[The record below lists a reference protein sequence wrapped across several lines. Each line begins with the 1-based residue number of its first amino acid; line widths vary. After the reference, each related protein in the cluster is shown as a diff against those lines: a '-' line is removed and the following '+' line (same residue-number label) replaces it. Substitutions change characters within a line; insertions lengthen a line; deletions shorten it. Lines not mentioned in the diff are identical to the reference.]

1 MTPDRMDRDRM
12 DRDLQALQSS
22 RDLLRR
28 ARAAAEAFRQVSPA
42 AAMKIAGKVA
52 EAAAG
57 RARRYAE
64 WAVEETGFGRVED
77 KIDKN
82 LSGSIRVYE
91 EYRDRPVGGIRQDRE
106 RNIVEIGRPAGVIV
120 GLSNSTSPVGT
131 VYFKAML
138 ALMSRNAIV
147 FSPHPAALAC
157 TGDAAR
163 FLEESARRAGA
174 PKDAIQILAEPS
186 LEATN
191 ALMRSDETDLV
202 IATGGGPMVRAA
214 YSSGNPAL
222 GVGPGNTP
230 VYVDRTA
237 DLAFAAEKIVE
248 GKQYDYGTPCSAP
261 SVVLADKPVGR
272 ELRGLFE
279 REGAYFCSDE
289 ELATLEAAAFPGG
302 RLNPAIIGQ
311 PAGRVAQ
318 IAGLSLPPET
328 RAIVGLLKDA
338 AQDAAQ
344 DAGSVPPMA
353 REKLSVLLGAAV
365 VDGVEG
371 AIGIARCM
379 LRSAGSGHT
388 AAIFTGDPEQAVLF
402 GAALDYYRI
411 VVNGDPTN
419 GAVGRGTGLPVT
431 FTIGTGFA
439 GKSSI
444 DHNLGPEDLIDWKR
458 VAFPSGEAPAAKP
471 VAPQAEPA
479 RGTEAAV
486 QSLKAEVRRI
496 VAEELARN

>member
-1 MTPDRMDRDRM
+1 MDRY
-12 DRDLQALQSS
+12 LQALQSS

-28 ARAAAEAFRQVSPA
+28 ARVAAEAFRQVSPA
-42 AAMKIAGKVA
+42 EAMKIAGTVA
-52 EAAAG
+52 TAAAG
-57 RARRYAE
+57 RARHYAE
-64 WAVEETGFGRVED
+64 WAVRETGFGRAED

-82 LSGSIRVYE
+82 LSGSLRVYE
-91 EYRDRPVGGIRQDRE
+91 EYRDRPIGGIRQDRA

-163 FLEESARRAGA
+163 FLEETARRAGA
-174 PKDAIQILAEPS
+174 PRDAIQILAEPT

-191 ALMRSDETDLV
+191 ALMKSDETDLV

-230 VYVDRTA
+230 VYVDSSA
-237 DLAFAAEKIVE
+237 DLALAAEKIVE
-248 GKQYDYGTPCSAP
+248 GKEYDYGTPCSAP
-261 SVVLADKPVGR
+261 SVVLADRPAAR
-272 ELRGLFE
+272 DLRGLLE
-279 REGAYFCSDE
+279 GHGAYFCSDE

-311 PAGRVAQ
+311 PAGKVAQ

-328 RAIVGLLKDA
+328 RTIVGLLHDA
-338 AQDAAQ
+338 E
-344 DAGSVPPMA
+344 SVPPMA

-379 LRSAGSGHT
+379 LRSAGAGHT
-388 AAIFTGDPEQAVLF
+388 AAIFTGDPEQAVFF

-419 GAVGRGTGLPVT
+419 GAVGQGTGLPVT

-458 VAFPSGEAPAAKP
+458 VAFPAGDTPDAKP
-471 VAPQAEPA
+471 AEVLPEPA
-479 RGTEAAV
+479 RGTDAAV
-486 QSLKAEVRRI
+486 QTLKQEIRRI
-496 VAEELARN
+496 VAEEMARN

>member
-1 MTPDRMDRDRM
+1 MDK
-12 DRDLQALQSS
+12 DLEALQCS

-28 ARAAAEAFRQVSPA
+28 ARAAAEEFRRMPPA
-42 AAMKIAGKVA
+42 QAMAIAGTVA
-52 EAAAG
+52 KAAAG
-57 RARRYAE
+57 RARHYAE
-64 WAVEETGFGRVED
+64 WAVRETGFGKVED

-82 LSGSIRVYE
+82 LTGSIRIYE
-91 EYRDRPVGGIRQDRE
+91 AYCDRPIGGIRQDRA
-106 RNIVEIGRPAGVIV
+106 RNVVEIGRPAGVIV

-138 ALMSRNAIV
+138 ALMTRNAIV

-157 TGDAAR
+157 TADAAR
-163 FLEESARRAGA
+163 FLEKTARLAGA
-174 PKDAIQILAEPS
+174 PADAIQILAEPT
-186 LEATN
+186 LKATN
-191 ALMRSDETDLV
+191 ALMQSDETDLV
-202 IATGGGPMVRAA
+202 IATGGAAMVRAA

-237 DLAFAAEKIVE
+237 DLASAAEKIVT
-248 GKQYDYGTPCSAP
+248 GKEYDYGTPCSAP
-261 SVVLADKPVGR
+261 SVVLADRPVAR
-272 ELRGLFE
+272 ELRGLLE

-318 IAGLSLPPET
+318 IAGLSLPPDT
-328 RAIVGLLKDA
+328 RAIVGLLKEV
-338 AQDAAQ
+338 AQ
-344 DAGSVPPMA
+344 DAGTVPPMA
-353 REKLSVLLGAAV
+353 REKLSVLLGAAA

-371 AIGIARCM
+371 AIAIARCM

-419 GAVGRGTGLPVT
+419 GAVGRGTALPVT

-458 VAFPSGEAPAAKP
+458 VAFPVGDVPATGAD
-471 VAPQAEPA
+471 AERAGPA
-479 RGTEAAV
+479 RSTDATVHA
-486 QSLKAEVRRI
+486 LKEEIRRI

>member
-1 MTPDRMDRDRM
+1 MDK
-12 DRDLQALQSS
+12 DLEALQSS

-28 ARAAAEAFRQVSPA
+28 ARVAADAFRRMPPA
-42 AAMKIAGKVA
+42 QAMAIAGTVA
-52 EAAAG
+52 KAAAG
-57 RARRYAE
+57 RARHYAE
-64 WAVEETGFGRVED
+64 WAVRETGFGRVED

-82 LSGSIRVYE
+82 LTGSIRIYE
-91 EYRDRPVGGIRQDRE
+91 AYCDHPIGGIRQDRA
-106 RNIVEIGRPAGVIV
+106 RNVVEIGRPAGVIV

-138 ALMSRNAIV
+138 ALMTRNAIV

-157 TGDAAR
+157 TADAAR
-163 FLEESARRAGA
+163 FLEKTARLAGA
-174 PKDAIQILAEPS
+174 PPDAIQILAEPT
-186 LEATN
+186 LKATT
-191 ALMRSDETDLV
+191 ALMQSDETDLV
-202 IATGGGPMVRAA
+202 IATGGAAMVRAA

-237 DLAFAAEKIVE
+237 DLVSAAEKIVT
-248 GKQYDYGTPCSAP
+248 GKEYDYGTPCSAP
-261 SVVLADKPVGR
+261 SVVLADRPIAR
-272 ELRGLFE
+272 DLRGLLE
-279 REGAYFCSDE
+279 GQGAYFCSDE

-318 IAGLSLPPET
+318 IAGLSLPPDT

-338 AQDAAQ
+338 AAAQ
-344 DAGSVPPMA
+344 DSGTVPPMA
-353 REKLSVLLGAAV
+353 REKLSVLLGAAA

-371 AIGIARCM
+371 AIAIARCM

-402 GAALDYYRI
+402 GAALDFYRI

-419 GAVGRGTGLPVT
+419 GAVGRGTALPMT

-458 VAFPSGEAPAAKP
+458 VAFPVGDSPAAKP
-471 VAPQAEPA
+471 VVDERTEPA
-479 RGTEAAV
+479 RGTDATV
-486 QSLKAEVRRI
+486 QALKEEIRRI
-496 VAEELARN
+496 VAEEMARN

>member
-1 MTPDRMDRDRM
+1 M

-28 ARAAAEAFRQVSPA
+28 ARVAAEAFRLVSPA
-42 AAMKIAGKVA
+42 DAMKIAGTVA
-52 EAAAG
+52 TAAAG
-57 RARRYAE
+57 RARHYAE
-64 WAVEETGFGRVED
+64 WAVRETGFGRVED

-82 LSGSIRVYE
+82 LSGSLRVYE
-91 EYRDRPVGGIRQDRE
+91 EYRDRPVGGIRQDRA

-163 FLEESARRAGA
+163 FLEETARRAGA
-174 PKDAIQILAEPS
+174 PRDAIQILAEPT

-191 ALMRSDETDLV
+191 ALMKSDETDLV

-237 DLAFAAEKIVE
+237 DLALAAQKIVE
-248 GKQYDYGTPCSAP
+248 GKEYDYGTPCSAP
-261 SVVLADKPVGR
+261 SVVLADRPVAR
-272 ELRGLFE
+272 DLRGLLE
-279 REGAYFCSDE
+279 RNGAYFCSDD

-311 PAGRVAQ
+311 PAGKVAQ

-328 RAIVGLLKDA
+328 RTIVGLLHDA
-338 AQDAAQ
+338 E
-344 DAGSVPPMA
+344 SVPPMA

-365 VDGVEG
+365 VDRVEG

-379 LRSAGSGHT
+379 LRSAGAGHT

-419 GAVGRGTGLPVT
+419 GAVGQGTGLPVT
-431 FTIGTGFA
+431 FTIGTGFV

-458 VAFPSGEAPAAKP
+458 VAFPVGEAPAAKNA
-471 VAPQAEPA
+471 APQTEPA
-479 RGTEAAV
+479 RGTDAAV
-486 QSLKAEVRRI
+486 QTLKQEIRRI
-496 VAEELARN
+496 VAEEMARN

>member
-1 MTPDRMDRDRM
+1 MDK
-12 DRDLQALQSS
+12 DLQALQES

-28 ARAAAEAFRQVSPA
+28 ARAAAEAFRRMPPGQ
-42 AAMKIAGKVA
+42 AMAIAGTVA
-52 EAAAG
+52 KAAAG
-57 RARRYAE
+57 RARHYAE
-64 WAVEETGFGRVED
+64 WAVRETGFGRVED

-82 LSGSIRVYE
+82 LTGSIRIYE
-91 EYRDRPVGGIRQDRE
+91 AYCDAPIGGIRQDRA
-106 RNIVEIGRPAGVIV
+106 RNVVEIGRPAGVIV

-138 ALMSRNAIV
+138 ALMTRNAIV
-147 FSPHPAALAC
+147 FSPHPAAPAC
-157 TGDAAR
+157 TADAAR
-163 FLEESARRAGA
+163 FLEKTARLAGA
-174 PKDAIQILAEPS
+174 PADAIQILAEPT
-186 LEATN
+186 LKATN
-191 ALMRSDETDLV
+191 ALMQSDETDLV
-202 IATGGGPMVRAA
+202 IATGGAAMVRAA

-237 DLAFAAEKIVE
+237 DLASAAEKIVT
-248 GKQYDYGTPCSAP
+248 GKEYDYGTPCSAP
-261 SVVLADKPVGR
+261 SVVLADRPVAH
-272 ELRGLFE
+272 ELRGLLE

-328 RAIVGLLKDA
+328 RAIVGLFEDA
-338 AQDAAQ
+338 AARDS
-344 DAGSVPPMA
+344 GTVLPMA
-353 REKLSVLLGAAV
+353 REKLSVLLGASA

-371 AIGIARCM
+371 AISVARCM
-379 LRSAGSGHT
+379 LRSAGAGHT

-402 GAALDYYRI
+402 GAALDFYRI

-419 GAVGRGTGLPVT
+419 GAVGRGTALPVT

-444 DHNLGPEDLIDWKR
+444 DHNLGPDDLIDWKR
-458 VAFPSGEAPAAKP
+458 VAFPVGDSPAAKL
-471 VAPQAEPA
+471 VDERTEPA
-479 RGTEAAV
+479 RSTDATVHAMKE
-486 QSLKAEVRRI
+486 EIRRI

>member
-1 MTPDRMDRDRM
+1 MDK
-12 DRDLQALQSS
+12 DLQALQSS

-28 ARAAAEAFRQVSPA
+28 ARAAAEAFRRMPPA
-42 AAMKIAGKVA
+42 QAMAIAGTVA
-52 EAAAG
+52 KAAAG
-57 RARRYAE
+57 RARHYAE
-64 WAVEETGFGRVED
+64 WAVRETGFGKVED

-82 LSGSIRVYE
+82 LSGSIRIYE
-91 EYRDRPVGGIRQDRE
+91 AHRDRPIGGIRQDRE

-138 ALMSRNAIV
+138 ALMTRNAIV
-147 FSPHPAALAC
+147 FSPHPAALGC
-157 TGDAAR
+157 TADAAR
-163 FLEESARRAGA
+163 FLEKTARLAGA
-174 PKDAIQILAEPS
+174 PADSIQILAEPT
-186 LEATN
+186 LKATN
-191 ALMRSDETDLV
+191 ALMQADETDLV
-202 IATGGGPMVRAA
+202 IATGGAAMVRAA

-261 SVVLADKPVGR
+261 SVILADKPVGR

-328 RAIVGLLKDA
+328 RAIVGFVKDA
-338 AQDAAQ
+338 E
-344 DAGSVPPMA
+344 SVPPMA
-353 REKLSVLLGAAV
+353 REKLSVLLGAAA

-371 AIGIARCM
+371 AIAIARCM

-388 AAIFTGDPEQAVLF
+388 AGIFTGDPEQAVLF
-402 GAALDYYRI
+402 GAALDYYRV
-411 VVNGDPTN
+411 VVNGDPTV
-419 GAVGRGTGLPVT
+419 GAVGQGTGLPVT

-444 DHNLGPEDLIDWKR
+444 DRNLGPEDLIDWKR
-458 VAFPSGEAPAAKP
+458 VAFPVGDVPAAGEG
-471 VAPQAEPA
+471 AERAKAA
-479 RGTEAAV
+479 RGTDAAV
-486 QSLKAEVRRI
+486 DALKEEIRRI

>member
-1 MTPDRMDRDRM
+1 M

-28 ARAAAEAFRQVSPA
+28 ARAAAEAFRRMPPA
-42 AAMKIAGKVA
+42 RAMAIAGTVA
-52 EAAAG
+52 RAAAG
-57 RARRYAE
+57 RARHYAE
-64 WAVEETGFGRVED
+64 WAVRETGFGKVED

-82 LSGSIRVYE
+82 LTGSIRIYE
-91 EYRDRPVGGIRQDRE
+91 AYCDTPIGGIRQDRA

-138 ALMSRNAIV
+138 ALMTRNAIV

-157 TGDAAR
+157 TADAAR
-163 FLEESARRAGA
+163 FLEKTARLAGA
-174 PKDAIQILAEPS
+174 PADAIQILAEPT
-186 LEATN
+186 LNATN
-191 ALMRSDETDLV
+191 ALMQADETDLV
-202 IATGGGPMVRAA
+202 IATGGAAMVRAA

-261 SVVLADKPVGR
+261 SVVLADRPVAR

-279 REGAYFCSDE
+279 RQGAYFCSDE

-318 IAGLSLPPET
+318 IAGLSLPSET
-328 RAIVGLLKDA
+328 RAIVGLF

-353 REKLSVLLGAAV
+353 REKLSILLGASA

-371 AIGIARCM
+371 AIAIARCM
-379 LRSAGSGHT
+379 LRSAGAGHT
-388 AAIFTGDPEQAVLF
+388 AGIFTDDPEQAVLF

-411 VVNGDPTN
+411 VVNNDPTN

-444 DHNLGPEDLIDWKR
+444 DRNLGPEDLIDWKR
-458 VAFPSGEAPAAKP
+458 VAFPAGEASAADPA
-471 VAPQAEPA
+471 APQAEPA
-479 RGTEAAV
+479 RGTDAAV
-486 QSLKAEVRRI
+486 QSLKEEVRRI
-496 VAEELARN
+496 VAEELART

>member
-1 MTPDRMDRDRM
+1 MDK
-12 DRDLQALQSS
+12 DLQALQSS

-28 ARAAAEAFRQVSPA
+28 ARAAAEAFRRMPPA
-42 AAMKIAGKVA
+42 QAMAIAGTVA
-52 EAAAG
+52 KAAAG
-57 RARRYAE
+57 RARHYAE
-64 WAVEETGFGRVED
+64 WAVRETGFGKVED

-82 LSGSIRVYE
+82 LTGSIRIYE
-91 EYRDRPVGGIRQDRE
+91 AHRDRPIGGIRQDRE

-131 VYFKAML
+131 IYFKAML
-138 ALMSRNAIV
+138 ALMTRNAIV
-147 FSPHPAALAC
+147 FSPHPAALGC
-157 TGDAAR
+157 TADAAR
-163 FLEESARRAGA
+163 FLEKTARLAGA
-174 PKDAIQILAEPS
+174 PADSIQILAEPT
-186 LEATN
+186 LKATN
-191 ALMRSDETDLV
+191 ALMQADETDLV
-202 IATGGGPMVRAA
+202 IATGGAAMVRAA

-237 DLAFAAEKIVE
+237 DLAFAAEQIVE

-261 SVVLADKPVGR
+261 SVVLADKPIGR

-328 RAIVGLLKDA
+328 RAIVGFVKDA
-338 AQDAAQ
+338 E
-344 DAGSVPPMA
+344 SVPPMA
-353 REKLSVLLGAAV
+353 REKLSVLLGAAA

-371 AIGIARCM
+371 AIAIARCM

-388 AAIFTGDPEQAVLF
+388 AGIFTGDPEQAVLF

-419 GAVGRGTGLPVT
+419 GAVGRGTALPVT

-444 DHNLGPEDLIDWKR
+444 DRNLGPEDLIDWKR
-458 VAFPSGEAPAAKP
+458 VAFPVGDAPGTGAD
-471 VAPQAEPA
+471 AERARPA
-479 RGTEAAV
+479 RGTDATVDA
-486 QSLKAEVRRI
+486 LKEEIRRI

>member
-1 MTPDRMDRDRM
+1 MDK
-12 DRDLQALQSS
+12 DLEALQSS

-28 ARAAAEAFRQVSPA
+28 ARAAAEAFRRMPPA
-42 AAMKIAGKVA
+42 QAMAIAGTVA
-52 EAAAG
+52 KAAAG
-57 RARRYAE
+57 RARHYAE
-64 WAVEETGFGRVED
+64 WAVRETGFGKVED

-82 LSGSIRVYE
+82 LSGSIRIYE
-91 EYRDRPVGGIRQDRE
+91 AYCDRPIGGIRQDRD

-138 ALMSRNAIV
+138 ALMTRNAIV

-157 TGDAAR
+157 TADAAR
-163 FLEESARRAGA
+163 FLEKTARLAGA
-174 PKDAIQILAEPS
+174 PADAIQILAEPT
-186 LEATN
+186 LKATN
-191 ALMRSDETDLV
+191 ALMQADEADLV
-202 IATGGGPMVRAA
+202 IATGGAAMVRAA

-230 VYVDRTA
+230 VYVDRSA
-237 DLAFAAEKIVE
+237 DLASAAEKIVT
-248 GKQYDYGTPCSAP
+248 GKEYDYGTPCSAP
-261 SVVLADKPVGR
+261 SVVLADRPVAR
-272 ELRGLFE
+272 DLRGLLE
-279 REGAYFCSDE
+279 REGAWFCSDE

-338 AQDAAQ
+338 ALDSAL
-344 DAGSVPPMA
+344 DSGSVPPMA
-353 REKLSVLLGAAV
+353 REKLSVLLGAAA

-371 AIGIARCM
+371 AIAIARCM

-402 GAALDYYRI
+402 GAALDYYRV

-419 GAVGRGTGLPVT
+419 GAVGRGTALPVT

-458 VAFPSGEAPAAKP
+458 VAFPAGETPAAQ
-471 VAPQAEPA
+471 QAEPRA
-479 RGTEAAV
+479 ELLAEPRAEPPRGTDATV
-486 QSLKAEVRRI
+486 QALKEEIRRI
-496 VAEELARN
+496 VAEELARS

>member
-1 MTPDRMDRDRM
+1 MDK
-12 DRDLQALQSS
+12 DLQALQSS

-28 ARAAAEAFRQVSPA
+28 AQAAAEEFRHIPPA
-42 AAMKIAGKVA
+42 RAMAIAGTVA
-52 EAAAG
+52 KAAAG
-57 RARRYAE
+57 RARHYAE
-64 WAVEETGFGRVED
+64 WAVRETGFGKVED

-82 LSGSIRVYE
+82 LSGSIRIYE
-91 EYRDRPVGGIRQDRE
+91 AHRDRPIGGIRQDRA

-131 VYFKAML
+131 IYFKAML
-138 ALMSRNAIV
+138 ALMTRNAIV

-157 TGDAAR
+157 SGDATQ
-163 FLEESARRAGA
+163 FLEKAARLAGA
-174 PKDAIQILAEPS
+174 PADAIQILAEPT
-186 LEATN
+186 LKATN
-191 ALMRSDETDLV
+191 ALMQADETDLV
-202 IATGGGPMVRAA
+202 IATGGAAMVRAA

-237 DLAFAAEKIVE
+237 DLSFAAEKIVE

-261 SVVLADKPVGR
+261 SVVLADKPIGR
-272 ELRGLFE
+272 ELRDLFE

-328 RAIVGLLKDA
+328 RAIVGFVKDA
-338 AQDAAQ
+338 ER
-344 DAGSVPPMA
+344 VPPMA
-353 REKLSVLLGAAV
+353 REKLSVLLGAAA

-371 AIGIARCM
+371 AIAIARYM

-402 GAALDYYRI
+402 GAALDYYRV
-411 VVNGDPTN
+411 VVNGDPTV
-419 GAVGRGTGLPVT
+419 GAIGQGTGLPVT

-444 DHNLGPEDLIDWKR
+444 DHNLGPEDLVDWKR
-458 VAFPSGEAPAAKP
+458 VAFPVGEAPATGAD
-471 VAPQAEPA
+471 AERARPA
-479 RGTEAAV
+479 RGTDATVDA
-486 QSLKAEVRRI
+486 LKEEIRRI

>member
-1 MTPDRMDRDRM
+1 MDK
-12 DRDLQALQSS
+12 DLQALQSS

-28 ARAAAEAFRQVSPA
+28 ARAAAEAFRRMPPA
-42 AAMKIAGKVA
+42 RAMAIAGTVA
-52 EAAAG
+52 KAAAG
-57 RARRYAE
+57 RARHYAE
-64 WAVEETGFGRVED
+64 WAVRETGFGKVGD

-82 LSGSIRVYE
+82 LTGSIRIYE
-91 EYRDRPVGGIRQDRE
+91 AYSDCPIGGLRQDRE

-138 ALMSRNAIV
+138 ALMTRNAIV

-157 TGDAAR
+157 TVDAAQ
-163 FLEESARRAGA
+163 FLEKTARLAGA
-174 PKDAIQILAEPS
+174 PADAIQILAEPT
-186 LEATN
+186 LKATN
-191 ALMRSDETDLV
+191 ALMQSDDTDLV
-202 IATGGGPMVRAA
+202 IATGGAAMVRAA

-248 GKQYDYGTPCSAP
+248 GKEYDYGTPCSAP
-261 SVVLADKPVGR
+261 SVVLADRPIAR
-272 ELRGLFE
+272 ELRGLLE
-279 REGAYFCSDE
+279 RQGAYFCSDE
-289 ELATLEAAAFPGG
+289 ELAMLEAAAFPGG

-318 IAGLSLPPET
+318 IAGLSLQAET
-328 RAIVGLLKDA
+328 RAIVGLFEDTAA
-338 AQDAAQ
+338 AQDS
-344 DAGSVPPMA
+344 GSVPPMA
-353 REKLSVLLGAAV
+353 REKLSVLLGAAA

-371 AIGIARCM
+371 AIAIARCM
-379 LRSAGSGHT
+379 LRSAGAGHT

-419 GAVGRGTGLPVT
+419 GAVGRGTALPAT

-458 VAFPSGEAPAAKP
+458 VAFPVGDSPAETPVGERT
-471 VAPQAEPA
+471 EPA
-479 RGTEAAV
+479 RSTDAAV
-486 QSLKAEVRRI
+486 HALKEEIRRI

>member
-1 MTPDRMDRDRM
+1 MDK
-12 DRDLQALQSS
+12 DLEALQCS

-28 ARAAAEAFRQVSPA
+28 ARAAAEAFRRMPPA
-42 AAMKIAGKVA
+42 QAMAIAGTVA
-52 EAAAG
+52 KAAAG
-57 RARRYAE
+57 RARHYAE
-64 WAVEETGFGRVED
+64 WAVRETGFGKVED

-82 LSGSIRVYE
+82 LTGSIRIYE
-91 EYRDRPVGGIRQDRE
+91 AYCDTPIGGIRQDRA
-106 RNIVEIGRPAGVIV
+106 RNVVEIGRPAGVIV

-131 VYFKAML
+131 AYFKAML
-138 ALMSRNAIV
+138 ALMTRNAIV
-147 FSPHPAALAC
+147 FSPHPAALDC
-157 TGDAAR
+157 TADAAR
-163 FLEESARRAGA
+163 FLEKTARLAGA
-174 PKDAIQILAEPS
+174 PADAIQILAEPT
-186 LEATN
+186 LKATN
-191 ALMRSDETDLV
+191 ALMQSDETDLV
-202 IATGGGPMVRAA
+202 IATGGAAMVRAA
-214 YSSGNPAL
+214 YGSGNPAL

-237 DLAFAAEKIVE
+237 DLGSAAEKIVT
-248 GKQYDYGTPCSAP
+248 GKEYDYGTPCSAP
-261 SVVLADKPVGR
+261 SVVLADRPVAR
-272 ELRGLFE
+272 ELRGLLE

-338 AQDAAQ
+338 APDATR
-344 DAGSVPPMA
+344 DAGTVPPMA
-353 REKLSVLLGAAV
+353 REKLSVLLGASA

-371 AIGIARCM
+371 AIAIARCM
-379 LRSAGSGHT
+379 LRSAGAGHT

-402 GAALDYYRI
+402 GAALDFYRI

-419 GAVGRGTGLPVT
+419 GAVGRGTALPVT

-458 VAFPSGEAPAAKP
+458 VAFPVGDSPAAKP
-471 VAPQAEPA
+471 VDERTEPA
-479 RGTEAAV
+479 RRTDATVHA
-486 QSLKAEVRRI
+486 LKEEIRRI
-496 VAEELARN
+496 VVEEMARN

>member
-1 MTPDRMDRDRM
+1 M

-28 ARAAAEAFRQVSPA
+28 ARAAAETFRRISPVE
-42 AAMKIAGKVA
+42 AMKIAGTVA
-52 EAAAG
+52 KAAAG
-57 RARRYAE
+57 RARHYAE
-64 WAVEETGFGRVED
+64 WAVRETGFGRVED

-82 LSGSIRVYE
+82 LSGSIRIYE

-157 TGDAAR
+157 TGDAAH
-163 FLEESARRAGA
+163 FLEKTARLAGA
-174 PKDAIQILAEPS
+174 PADAIQILAEPT

-237 DLAFAAEKIVE
+237 DLALAAEKIVE

-261 SVVLADKPVGR
+261 SVVLADRPVGR
-272 ELRGLFE
+272 ELRGLLE
-279 REGAYFCSDE
+279 KQGAYFCSDE

-338 AQDAAQ
+338 AQDA
-344 DAGSVPPMA
+344 GSVPPMA
-353 REKLSVLLGAAV
+353 REKLSVLLGAAAV
-365 VDGVEG
+365 EGVEG
-371 AIGIARCM
+371 AIGVARCM

-419 GAVGRGTGLPVT
+419 GAVGRGTGLPAT

-458 VAFPSGEAPAAKP
+458 VAFSAGEASAATL
-471 VAPQAEPA
+471 ATPQAEPV

-486 QSLKAEVRRI
+486 HSLKAEVRRI

>member
-1 MTPDRMDRDRM
+1 MDK
-12 DRDLQALQSS
+12 DLQALQSS

-28 ARAAAEAFRQVSPA
+28 ARVAAEAFRRMPPA
-42 AAMKIAGKVA
+42 QAMAIAGTVA
-52 EAAAG
+52 KAAAG
-57 RARRYAE
+57 RARHYAE
-64 WAVEETGFGRVED
+64 WAVRETGFGKVED

-82 LSGSIRVYE
+82 LSGSIRIYE
-91 EYRDRPVGGIRQDRE
+91 THRDRPIGGIRQDRE

-131 VYFKAML
+131 IYFKAML
-138 ALMSRNAIV
+138 ALMTRNAIV

-157 TGDAAR
+157 SGDAAR
-163 FLEESARRAGA
+163 FLEKTARLAGA
-174 PKDAIQILAEPS
+174 PADAIQILAEPTLKS
-186 LEATN
+186 TN
-191 ALMRSDETDLV
+191 ALMRADETDLV
-202 IATGGGPMVRAA
+202 IATGGAAMVRAA

-237 DLAFAAEKIVE
+237 DLAVAAEQIVE

-261 SVVLADKPVGR
+261 SVVLADKPIGR

-328 RAIVGLLKDA
+328 RAIVGFVKDA
-338 AQDAAQ
+338 E
-344 DAGSVPPMA
+344 SVPPMA
-353 REKLSVLLGAAV
+353 REKLSVLLGAAA

-371 AIGIARCM
+371 AIAIARCM

-388 AAIFTGDPEQAVLF
+388 AGIFTGDPEQAVLF
-402 GAALDYYRI
+402 GAALDYYRV
-411 VVNGDPTN
+411 VVNCDPTV
-419 GAVGRGTGLPVT
+419 GAVGQGTGLPVT

-444 DHNLGPEDLIDWKR
+444 DRNLGPEDLIDWKR
-458 VAFPSGEAPAAKP
+458 VAFPVDDAPGTGAGAERAKP
-471 VAPQAEPA
+471 VRSTDATVDA
-479 RGTEAAV
+479 
-486 QSLKAEVRRI
+486 LKEEIRRI

>member
-1 MTPDRMDRDRM
+1 M
-12 DRDLQALQSS
+12 DRDLQALQNS

-28 ARAAAEAFRQVSPA
+28 ARAAAEAFRRVSPA
-42 AAMKIAGKVA
+42 DAMKIAGTVA
-52 EAAAG
+52 KAAAG
-57 RARRYAE
+57 RARHYAE
-64 WAVEETGFGRVED
+64 WAVRETGFGRVED

-82 LSGSIRVYE
+82 LAGSIRIYE
-91 EYRDRPVGGIRQDRE
+91 EYCDRPVGGIRQDRA

-138 ALMSRNAIV
+138 ALMTRNAIV

-157 TGDAAR
+157 TADAAR
-163 FLEESARRAGA
+163 FLEKTARLAGA
-174 PKDAIQILAEPS
+174 PADAIQILAEPT
-186 LEATN
+186 LNATN
-191 ALMRSDETDLV
+191 ALMQADETDLV
-202 IATGGGPMVRAA
+202 IATGGAAMVRAA

-272 ELRGLFE
+272 ELRGLLE

-318 IAGLSLPPET
+318 IAGLSLPPDT

-338 AQDAAQ
+338 E
-344 DAGSVPPMA
+344 SVPPMA
-353 REKLSVLLGAAV
+353 REKLSILLGAAV

-411 VVNGDPTN
+411 VVNNDPTN

-439 GKSSI
+439 GRSSI

-458 VAFPSGEAPAAKP
+458 VAFPVGEASAAKP
-471 VAPQAEPA
+471 AAPQAEPA
-479 RGTEAAV
+479 RGTDAAV
-486 QSLKAEVRRI
+486 QSLKEEVRRI

>member
-1 MTPDRMDRDRM
+1 M
-12 DRDLQALQSS
+12 DRDLQALQDS

-28 ARAAAEAFRQVSPA
+28 ARGAAEAFRRLSPA
-42 AAMKIAGKVA
+42 EAMEIAGVVA
-52 EAAAG
+52 KAAAG

-64 WAVEETGFGRVED
+64 WAVEETGFGKVED

-82 LSGSIRVYE
+82 LSGSIRIYE
-91 EYRDRPVGGIRQDRE
+91 AWRDRPLGGIRQDRD

-138 ALMSRNAIV
+138 ALMTRNAIV

-163 FLEESARRAGA
+163 FLEETARRAGA
-174 PKDAIQILAEPS
+174 PKDAIQILAEPT

-191 ALMRSDETDLV
+191 ALMRADETDLV
-202 IATGGGPMVRAA
+202 IATGGAAMVRAA

-230 VYVDRTA
+230 VYVDRSA

-248 GKQYDYGTPCSAP
+248 GKEYDYGTPCSAP
-261 SVVLADKPVGR
+261 SVVLADKPVAR
-272 ELRGLFE
+272 DLRGLLE
-279 REGAYFCSDE
+279 QQGAWFCSDE

-302 RLNPAIIGQ
+302 RLNPAIVGQ

-338 AQDAAQ
+338 ARDV
-344 DAGSVPPMA
+344 GSVPPMA
-353 REKLSVLLGAAV
+353 REKLSVLLGAAA

-371 AIGIARCM
+371 AIAIARCM
-379 LRSAGSGHT
+379 LRSAGAGHT

-402 GAALDYYRI
+402 GAALDYYRV

-444 DHNLGPEDLIDWKR
+444 DRNLGPEDLIDWKR
-458 VAFPSGEAPAAKP
+458 VAFPAGGAP
-471 VAPQAEPA
+471 VATSAVSQAEEPV
-479 RGTEAAV
+479 RGAEATVHAM
-486 QSLKAEVRRI
+486 KEEIRRI

>member
-1 MTPDRMDRDRM
+1 M
-12 DRDLQALQSS
+12 DRDLQALQDS
-22 RDLLRR
+22 RNLMRR
-28 ARAAAEAFRQVSPA
+28 ARAAADAFRRIAPA
-42 AAMKIAGKVA
+42 QAMAIAGTVA
-52 EAAAG
+52 NAAAG
-57 RARRYAE
+57 RARHYAE
-64 WAVEETGFGRVED
+64 WAVRETGFGKVED

-82 LSGSIRVYE
+82 LTGSIRIYE
-91 EYRDRPVGGIRQDRE
+91 TYCDSPIGGIRQDRD
-106 RNIVEIGRPAGVIV
+106 RNLVEIGRPAGVIV

-138 ALMSRNAIV
+138 ALMTRNAIV

-157 TGDAAR
+157 TADAAR
-163 FLEESARRAGA
+163 FLEKTARLAGA
-174 PKDAIQILAEPS
+174 PTDAIQILAEPT
-186 LEATN
+186 LKATN
-191 ALMRSDETDLV
+191 ALMQSGDTDLV
-202 IATGGGPMVRAA
+202 IATGGAAMVRAA

-230 VYVDRTA
+230 VYVDRSA
-237 DLAFAAEKIVE
+237 DLASAAEKIVA
-248 GKQYDYGTPCSAP
+248 GKEYDYGTPCSAP
-261 SVVLADKPVGR
+261 SVVLADRPVAR
-272 ELRGLFE
+272 ELRGLLE
-279 REGAYFCSDE
+279 RQGAYFCSDE

-302 RLNPAIIGQ
+302 RLNPAIVGQ

-338 AQDAAQ
+338 AKDAAT
-344 DAGSVPPMA
+344 VPPMA
-353 REKLSVLLGAAV
+353 REKLSVLLGAAA

-419 GAVGRGTGLPVT
+419 GAVGRGTALPVT

-458 VAFPSGEAPAAKP
+458 VAFPAGDAPAPGTGAE
-471 VAPQAEPA
+471 QAGPA
-479 RGTEAAV
+479 RSTDAAV
-486 QSLKAEVRRI
+486 DALKEEIRRI

>member
-1 MTPDRMDRDRM
+1 M
-12 DRDLQALQSS
+12 DRDLQALQDS
-22 RDLLRR
+22 RDLMRR
-28 ARAAAEAFRQVSPA
+28 ARAAADAFRRVPPA
-42 AAMKIAGKVA
+42 QAMAIAGTVA
-52 EAAAG
+52 KAAAG
-57 RARRYAE
+57 RARHYAE
-64 WAVEETGFGRVED
+64 WAVRETGFGKVED

-82 LSGSIRVYE
+82 LTGSIRIYE
-91 EYRDRPVGGIRQDRE
+91 AYCDSPIGGIRQDRD

-138 ALMSRNAIV
+138 ALMTRNAIV

-157 TGDAAR
+157 TADATR
-163 FLEESARRAGA
+163 FLEKTARLAGA
-174 PKDAIQILAEPS
+174 PPDAIQILAEPT
-186 LEATN
+186 LKATN
-191 ALMRSDETDLV
+191 ALMQSDDTDLV
-202 IATGGGPMVRAA
+202 IATGGAAMVRAA

-230 VYVDRTA
+230 VYVDRSA
-237 DLAFAAEKIVE
+237 DLVSAAEKIVT
-248 GKQYDYGTPCSAP
+248 GKEYDYGTPCSAP
-261 SVVLADKPVGR
+261 SVVLADRPVAR
-272 ELRGLFE
+272 ELRGLLE
-279 REGAYFCSDE
+279 QQGAWFCSDE

-328 RAIVGLLKDA
+328 RAIVGLLEDT
-338 AQDAAQ
+338 AQ

-353 REKLSVLLGAAV
+353 REKLSVLLGASA

-419 GAVGRGTGLPVT
+419 GAVGRGTALPVT

-458 VAFPSGEAPAAKP
+458 VAFPAGDAPATGAG
-471 VAPQAEPA
+471 AEQAGPA
-479 RGTEAAV
+479 RSTDAAV
-486 QSLKAEVRRI
+486 DALKAEIRRI
-496 VAEELARN
+496 VAEELARS

>member
-1 MTPDRMDRDRM
+1 MDK
-12 DRDLQALQSS
+12 DLEALQRS

-28 ARAAAEAFRQVSPA
+28 ARAAADAFRRMPPA
-42 AAMKIAGKVA
+42 QAMAIAGTVA
-52 EAAAG
+52 KAAAG
-57 RARRYAE
+57 RARHYAE
-64 WAVEETGFGRVED
+64 WAVRETGFGKVED

-82 LSGSIRVYE
+82 LTGSIRIYE
-91 EYRDRPVGGIRQDRE
+91 AYCDTPIGGIRQDRA
-106 RNIVEIGRPAGVIV
+106 RNVVEIGRPAGVIV

-138 ALMSRNAIV
+138 ALMTRNAIV

-157 TGDAAR
+157 TADAAR
-163 FLEESARRAGA
+163 FLEKTARLAGA
-174 PKDAIQILAEPS
+174 PADAIQILAEPT
-186 LEATN
+186 LKATN
-191 ALMRSDETDLV
+191 ALMQSDETDLV
-202 IATGGGPMVRAA
+202 IATGGAAMVRAA

-230 VYVDRTA
+230 VYVDRSA
-237 DLAFAAEKIVE
+237 DLASAAEKIVT
-248 GKQYDYGTPCSAP
+248 GKEYDYGTPCSAP
-261 SVVLADKPVGR
+261 SVVLADRPVGR
-272 ELRGLFE
+272 ELRGLLE
-279 REGAYFCSDE
+279 QQGAYFCSDE

-328 RAIVGLLKDA
+328 RAIVGLFEDAAA
-338 AQDAAQ
+338 AQDS
-344 DAGSVPPMA
+344 GSVPPMA
-353 REKLSVLLGAAV
+353 REKLSVLLGAAA

-371 AIGIARCM
+371 AIAVARCM
-379 LRSAGSGHT
+379 LRSAGAGHT

-419 GAVGRGTGLPVT
+419 GAVGRGTALPVT

-458 VAFPSGEAPAAKP
+458 VAFPVGDSPAATP
-471 VAPQAEPA
+471 VDERTEPA
-479 RGTEAAV
+479 RSTDATV
-486 QSLKAEVRRI
+486 QALKEEIRRI

>member
-1 MTPDRMDRDRM
+1 MDK
-12 DRDLQALQSS
+12 DLQALQSS

-28 ARAAAEAFRQVSPA
+28 ARAAAEAFRRIPPA
-42 AAMKIAGKVA
+42 RAMAIAGTVA
-52 EAAAG
+52 RAAAG
-57 RARRYAE
+57 RARHYAE
-64 WAVEETGFGRVED
+64 WAVRETGFGRVED

-82 LSGSIRVYE
+82 LTGSIRIYE
-91 EYRDRPVGGIRQDRE
+91 AYCDRPIGGIRQDRE

-138 ALMSRNAIV
+138 ALMTRNAIV

-157 TGDAAR
+157 TADAAR
-163 FLEESARRAGA
+163 FLEKTARLAGA
-174 PKDAIQILAEPS
+174 PADAIQILAEPT
-186 LEATN
+186 LNATN
-191 ALMRSDETDLV
+191 ALMQADETDLV
-202 IATGGGPMVRAA
+202 IATGGAAMVRAA

-237 DLAFAAEKIVE
+237 DLAVAAEKIVE

-261 SVVLADKPVGR
+261 SVVLADKPVAR
-272 ELRGLFE
+272 DLRGLLE
-279 REGAYFCSDE
+279 GQGAYFCSDE

-318 IAGLSLPPET
+318 IAGLSLPPDT

-338 AQDAAQ
+338 AQDITR
-344 DAGSVPPMA
+344 DAGNVPPMA
-353 REKLSVLLGAAV
+353 REKLSVLLGAAA

-371 AIGIARCM
+371 AVGIARCM

-444 DHNLGPEDLIDWKR
+444 DRNLGPDDLIDWKR
-458 VAFPSGEAPAAKP
+458 VAFPLEEASSAKPAAR
-471 VAPQAEPA
+471 QSEPA
-479 RGTEAAV
+479 RGVEATVEA
-486 QSLKAEVRRI
+486 LKEEVRRI
-496 VAEELARN
+496 VAEELARS

>member
-1 MTPDRMDRDRM
+1 MDK
-12 DRDLQALQSS
+12 DLEALQRS

-28 ARAAAEAFRQVSPA
+28 ARAAADAFRRMPPA
-42 AAMKIAGKVA
+42 QAMAIAGTVA
-52 EAAAG
+52 KAAAG
-57 RARRYAE
+57 RARHYAE
-64 WAVEETGFGRVED
+64 WAVRETGFGKVED

-82 LSGSIRVYE
+82 LTGSIRIYE
-91 EYRDRPVGGIRQDRE
+91 AYCDTPIGGIRQDRA
-106 RNIVEIGRPAGVIV
+106 RNVVEIGRPAGVIV

-138 ALMSRNAIV
+138 ALMTRNAIV

-157 TGDAAR
+157 TADAAR
-163 FLEESARRAGA
+163 FLEKTARLAGA
-174 PKDAIQILAEPS
+174 PADAIQILAEPT
-186 LEATN
+186 LKATN
-191 ALMRSDETDLV
+191 ALMQSDETDLV
-202 IATGGGPMVRAA
+202 IATGGAAMVRAA

-230 VYVDRTA
+230 VYVDRSA
-237 DLAFAAEKIVE
+237 DLASAAEKIVT
-248 GKQYDYGTPCSAP
+248 GKEYDYGTPCSAP
-261 SVVLADKPVGR
+261 SVVLADRPVGR
-272 ELRGLFE
+272 ELRGLLE
-279 REGAYFCSDE
+279 QQGAYFCSDE

-302 RLNPAIIGQ
+302 RLNPAIC
-311 PAGRVAQ
+311 
-318 IAGLSLPPET
+318 
-328 RAIVGLLKDA
+328 AIVGLFEDAAA
-338 AQDAAQ
+338 AQDS
-344 DAGSVPPMA
+344 GSVPPMA
-353 REKLSVLLGAAV
+353 REKLSVLLGAAA

-371 AIGIARCM
+371 AIAVARCM
-379 LRSAGSGHT
+379 LRSAGAGHT

-419 GAVGRGTGLPVT
+419 GAVGRGTALPVT

-458 VAFPSGEAPAAKP
+458 VAFPVGDSPAATP
-471 VAPQAEPA
+471 VDERTEPA
-479 RGTEAAV
+479 RSTDATV
-486 QSLKAEVRRI
+486 QALKEEIRRI

>member
-1 MTPDRMDRDRM
+1 MDT
-12 DRDLQALQSS
+12 DLQALQSS

-28 ARAAAEAFRQVSPA
+28 ARAAAEAFRRMPPA
-42 AAMKIAGKVA
+42 QAMAIAGTVA
-52 EAAAG
+52 KAAAG
-57 RARRYAE
+57 RARHYAE
-64 WAVEETGFGRVED
+64 WAVRETGFGKVED

-82 LSGSIRVYE
+82 LTGSLRIYE
-91 EYRDRPVGGIRQDRE
+91 AYCDFPIGGIRQDRA
-106 RNIVEIGRPAGVIV
+106 RNVVEIGRPAGVIV

-138 ALMSRNAIV
+138 ALMTRNAIV

-157 TGDAAR
+157 TVDAAQ
-163 FLEESARRAGA
+163 FLEKTARLAGA
-174 PKDAIQILAEPS
+174 PADAIQILAEPT
-186 LEATN
+186 LKATN
-191 ALMRSDETDLV
+191 ALMQSDETDLV
-202 IATGGGPMVRAA
+202 IATGGAAMVRAA

-237 DLAFAAEKIVE
+237 DLALAAEKIVE
-248 GKQYDYGTPCSAP
+248 GKEYDYGTPCSAP
-261 SVVLADKPVGR
+261 SVVLADRPVGR
-272 ELRGLFE
+272 ELRGLLE
-279 REGAYFCSDE
+279 QQGAYFCTDE
-289 ELATLEAAAFPGG
+289 ELAMLEAAAFPGG

-328 RAIVGLLKDA
+328 RAIVGLFDEA
-338 AQDAAQ
+338 AQDS
-344 DAGSVPPMA
+344 GSVPPMA
-353 REKLSVLLGAAV
+353 REKLSVLLGAAA

-371 AIGIARCM
+371 AIAVARCM

-419 GAVGRGTGLPVT
+419 GAVGRGTALPAT

-458 VAFPSGEAPAAKP
+458 VAFPVGDSPVEKP
-471 VAPQAEPA
+471 VGKRTEPA
-479 RGTEAAV
+479 RSTDATVHA
-486 QSLKAEVRRI
+486 LKEEIRRI